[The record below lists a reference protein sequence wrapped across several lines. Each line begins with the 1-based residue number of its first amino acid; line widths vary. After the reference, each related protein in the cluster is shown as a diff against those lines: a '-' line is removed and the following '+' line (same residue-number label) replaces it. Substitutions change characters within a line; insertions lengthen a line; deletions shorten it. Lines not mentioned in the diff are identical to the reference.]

1 MRLFLSMVGAAMLL
15 GSALTPHMAFSAPIS
30 GPAQISASTSVPVC
44 EAICAGIG
52 ADINEIAD
60 DDTSN
65 LNGFAGQTGVTGI
78 ITLDLLGVFDLDSFT
93 LFNDV
98 NVLAEGVATFQL
110 RFFNAADALIST
122 TGTLTAPVGQ
132 FEGETYVFPGTV
144 LGVSKVEFD
153 VLTLLNGSRIE
164 VREVLFNGEEASSV
178 PLPAGLTLLGS
189 GLVALGFAR
198 GVNRRST

>member
-1 MRLFLSMVGAAMLL
+1 MRSFMSLVVAALVF
-15 GSALTPHMAFSAPIS
+15 GSALIPHTASAALIS
-30 GPAQISASTSVPVC
+30 GPGQISASTSVPVC

-78 ITLDLLGVFDLDSFT
+78 ITLDLLGVLDLDSFT

-98 NVLAEGVATFQL
+98 NVLAEGVEMFLL
-110 RFFNAADALIST
+110 RFFNAADEVIST

-144 LGVSKVEFD
+144 LGVSKVEFE

-164 VREVLFNGEEASSV
+164 VREVQFNGEEASTV
-178 PLPAGLTLLGS
+178 PLPAGLALLGS
-189 GLVALGFAR
+189 GLVALGFVR
-198 GVNRRST
+198 KVSRSA